1 MTLLSD
7 KLSLLALVV
16 IVLEIA
22 LIVLVVSPER
32 ARAARIAEQ
41 ETAVAVYGA
50 RLAEKARAYAERAFG
65 ETFVESGFLARLEEM
80 LIPDDEARTP
90 ATGIEDLGTDTFA
103 WVRERLATLGAT
115 LLGVFHRAYLIGLM
129 ALFALGLALCALT
142 DALVGRKAALMNS
155 EITNAV
161 FYHGAK
167 GLLLWLL
174 LLPILLTI
182 SPITIR
188 TTALLMWGAAV
199 PALLWVGAR
208 NVQEM

>member
-7 KLSLLALVV
+7 KLSLLAIVV

-41 ETAVAVYGA
+41 QTAVAVYGT
-50 RLAEKARAYAERAFG
+50 RLADKARAYAEREFG
-65 ETFVESGFLARLEEM
+65 ETFVESGFLSRLEQM
-80 LIPDDEARTP
+80 LIPDEDARKR
-90 ATGIEDLGTDTFA
+90 ATGIEDLGTEPFA
-103 WVRERLATLGAT
+103 WVRERLATLGST

-129 ALFALGLALCALT
+129 GLFATALALCALT
-142 DALVGRKAALMNS
+142 DALVDRKAALMNS

-182 SPITIR
+182 SPLTIR
-188 TTALLMWGAAV
+188 ATALLLWAAAV

>member
-7 KLSLLALVV
+7 KLSLLAIVV

-32 ARAARIAEQ
+32 ARAARVAEQ
-41 ETAVAVYGA
+41 QTAVEVYGE
-50 RLAEKARAYAERAFG
+50 RLAAKARAYAEREFG
-65 ETFVESGFLARLEEM
+65 ETFVESGFLDRLDRM
-80 LIPDDEARTP
+80 LLPDEEARRR

-103 WVRERLATLGAT
+103 WVRERLATLGTT
-115 LLGVFHRAYLIGLM
+115 LLGVFHRAYLVGLM
-129 ALFALGLALCALT
+129 GAFALALALCALT

-188 TTALLMWGAAV
+188 STALLLWGASV